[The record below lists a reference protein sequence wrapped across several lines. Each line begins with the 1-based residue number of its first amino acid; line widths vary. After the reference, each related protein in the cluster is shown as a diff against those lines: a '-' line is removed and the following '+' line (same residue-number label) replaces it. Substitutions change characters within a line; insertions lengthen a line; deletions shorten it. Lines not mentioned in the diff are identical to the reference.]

1 MSLLQDDVE
10 RLKAAGFIDMEI
22 EYFANAQTNQYDSSS
37 QGPIDLNSELWHDVI
52 QSRVDWIK
60 YHRDVLMENSMEIDD
75 QIRMYYLRNKE
86 RNPYD
91 FVKAEYK
98 GRKKVDY
105 ITASKNRATKR
116 LKRGGMKLGKQDKS

>member
-1 MSLLQDDVE
+1 MSLSQDDAE
-10 RLKAAGFIDMEI
+10 RLKRAGFIDIEI

-37 QGPIDLNSELWHDVI
+37 QGPIDLSSELWQDVMNSRTKWI
-52 QSRVDWIK
+52 QDM
-60 YHRDVLMENSMEIDD
+60 YNLGMNSMEIDD
-75 QIRMYYLRNKE
+75 QIRMYYLRSKV

-105 ITASKNRATKR
+105 ITASKNRAIKR
-116 LKRGGMKLGKQDKS
+116 LKRGGMKFGK